1 MKKNPIMFLWGLVVI
16 LLITSA
22 CSGGQTAASPTI
34 PPTEPVQESPTVE
47 PAEPA
52 APASRELF
60 DFSSTGFGFFPTPPR
75 PTINSSTQNI
85 KAMSEHA
92 DVLLF
97 QEAIPWELFQAGDDV
112 DSSRIRGIGD
122 IIDYAGFYGMQPIL
136 VIDPLNG
143 LDRREFQGLPEDW
156 GAADFSTPEIRTAYK
171 NFAVRIAREFS
182 PRYLGLASEINTY
195 LDAFPEDQENFLS
208 LYRETYA
215 AVKAESPE
223 TRVFVTFQWD
233 DLNRL
238 DGDGTPYDVK
248 WDQIEFFEP
257 QLDIWAISTYPHF
270 FFEEP
275 DDIPEDYY
283 SRLIER
289 TDKELAVAESG
300 WTSEDAGA
308 FSGTPGE
315 QVDFLL
321 KLDAQIGESLVFW
334 INLIYANLDWDAYRE
349 IFEEQGVEKDMETL
363 SDFIFL
369 GLIDADGTPKPA
381 LETWDTLRKES
392 R

>member
-1 MKKNPIMFLWGLVVI
+1 MKTPPKLFLLGLSV
-16 LLITSA
+16 LMLMTSA
-22 CSGGQTAASPTI
+22 CSAGETAGPPTI
-34 PPTEPVQESPTVE
+34 PPTEIVQESLT
-47 PAEPA
+47 A
-52 APASRELF
+52 APAEAAPPAAREIF
-60 DFSSTGFGFFPTPPR
+60 DFSSTGFGFFPTPPQ
-75 PTINSSTQNI
+75 PTVNSSTQNI

-97 QEAIPWELFQAGDDV
+97 QEAVPWEVFQAGV
-112 DSSRIRGIGD
+112 EVESSRISGIGD

-143 LDRREFQGLPEDW
+143 LDRREFQGLPETW
-156 GAADFSTPEIRTAYK
+156 GEADFSNSEIRTAYK
-171 NFAVRIAREFS
+171 NFAVRIAREFK
-182 PRYLGLASEINTY
+182 PHYLGLASEINTY
-195 LDAFPEDQENFLS
+195 LDAFPEDQEHFLS

-223 TRVFVTFQWD
+223 TRVFATFQWD

-248 WDQIEFFEP
+248 WDQIEAFEP

-270 FFEEP
+270 FFEGP
-275 DDIPEDYY
+275 DDIPDDYY
-283 SRLIER
+283 TRLIER

-321 KLDAQIGESLVFW
+321 ELDAQIGESLVFW
-334 INLIYANLDWDAYRE
+334 INLIYANLDWDAYRL

-363 SDFIFL
+363 SNFVYL
-369 GLIDADGTPKPA
+369 GLINADGTPKPA
-381 LETWDTLRKES
+381 LETWDTLRRES